1 LYDKYFLEK
10 QEEGGNSLY
19 CSQLTLLWCGCSS
32 TPSKGVTVFP
42 FPTLLCSIRDN
53 FIEFNKYEMQQ
64 AMQIWKDEKSG
75 EEVRLIS
82 YFQYI
87 AVDDDTIFCPKF
99 DILPMQ
105 RLR

>member
-1 LYDKYFLEK
+1 
-10 QEEGGNSLY
+10 
-19 CSQLTLLWCGCSS
+19 
-32 TPSKGVTVFP
+32 
-42 FPTLLCSIRDN
+42 
-53 FIEFNKYEMQQ
+53 MQQ